1 MNLKEIAI
9 FAWLPFLAA
18 DLGGIFGGYLSPLL
32 MKYFKVKL
40 IPSRIAGIVLGAIL
54 MIGPGCIG
62 LAASPYLAIALF
74 CIWRLRA
81 PNDFCAAQ
89 HAERGCV

>member
-40 IPSRIAGIVLGAIL
+40 IPSRIAGIVLGANEFLARCQEHDIL
-54 MIGPGCIG
+54 CDSFHLSSGYTSIDGK
-62 LAASPYLAIALF
+62 
-74 CIWRLRA
+74 RLM
-81 PNDFCAAQ
+81 
-89 HAERGCV
+89 ER